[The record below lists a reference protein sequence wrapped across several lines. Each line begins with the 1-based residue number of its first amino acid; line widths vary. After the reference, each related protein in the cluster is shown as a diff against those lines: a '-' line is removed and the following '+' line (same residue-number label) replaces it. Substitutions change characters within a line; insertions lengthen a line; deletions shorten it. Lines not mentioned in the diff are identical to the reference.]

1 MTMKLK
7 VLITLLGSVCLVN
20 GAHASGF
27 ALIEQSAS
35 GMGNAYA
42 GQAAVAEDA
51 STIFFNPAGLTR
63 LSGRQLVAAGHVI
76 VPGAEFSDSGSSVG
90 PTQTE
95 LGGDGGNAGVPALV
109 PNLFYAM
116 PIGERITFGLG
127 ISAPFGLITEYD
139 KSWIGRFQAVKSD
152 LQTININPSLG
163 YKVNDAWS
171 VGAGL
176 NAQQAKAELSKIANY
191 GAAGAFFAD
200 QEGLATVEGDDW
212 GWGYNLGFL
221 YTPRADIRIGFSYRS
236 KINYTLEGNV
246 SYANRPALLA
256 GALPDGPV
264 TAKATMPASAS
275 LSLYKV
281 LSPSWDLLADATWT
295 EWSLFDR
302 LTVLRPG
309 GAVVDDTIE
318 NWHNTWRFSLGAT
331 RHVGE
336 HLSWRFG
343 VALDESPVPDT
354 HRTPR
359 IPDED
364 RVWLAAGLQY
374 RLDKKRWLDAGYT
387 HIFVKDPHV
396 NIAANASTGTLNG
409 RYENQIDI
417 LSVQYTHNF

>member
-1 MTMKLK
+1 MKLM
-7 VLITLLGSVCLVN
+7 VALLGSVFLAP
-20 GAHASGF
+20 GAQASGF
-27 ALIEQSAS
+27 ALIEQNAS
-35 GMGNAYA
+35 GMGNAFA

-51 STIFFNPAGLTR
+51 STVFFNPAGLTR
-63 LSGRQLVAAGHVI
+63 FSGRQLVMAGHVI
-76 VPGAEFSDSGSSVG
+76 VPSAEFSDSASGVG

-95 LGGDGGNAGVPALV
+95 LGGNGGNAGVPALV
-109 PNLFYAM
+109 PNLFYSM
-116 PIGERITFGLG
+116 PIGKRMAFGLG
-127 ISAPFGLITEYD
+127 ISAPFGLVTEYD
-139 KSWIGRFQAVKSD
+139 KNWIGRFQAVKSD

-163 YKVNDAWS
+163 FKVNDTWS

-176 NAQQAKAELSKIANY
+176 NAQQAKAELSKMANY

-236 KINYTLEGNV
+236 KIDYTLEGNV

-281 LSPSWDLLADATWT
+281 LSPTWDLLADATWT

-302 LTVLRPG
+302 LTVLRPS

-331 RHVGE
+331 RHVSE
-336 HLSWRFG
+336 RLSWRFG
-343 VALDESPVPDT
+343 AAFDESPVPDS

-359 IPDED
+359 IPDAD
-364 RVWLAAGLQY
+364 RFWLAAGLQY
-374 RLDKKRWLDAGYT
+374 RMDNKRRLDVGYT
-387 HIFVKDPHV
+387 HIFVEDSRV
-396 NIAANASTGTLNG
+396 NIAANGTTGTLNG
-409 RYENQIDI
+409 SYDNQIDI

>member
-1 MTMKLK
+1 MKLK
-7 VLITLLGSVCLVN
+7 ALMALLGPVFLVH
-20 GAHASGF
+20 GAPASGF
-27 ALIEQSAS
+27 ALIEQNAS
-35 GMGNAYA
+35 GMGTAFA

-51 STIFFNPAGLTR
+51 STVFFNPAGLTR

-76 VPGAEFSDSGSSVG
+76 QPSANFSDSGSSVG

-95 LGGDGGNAGVPALV
+95 LGGSGGNAGVLAVV

-116 PIGERITFGLG
+116 PIGNRMAFGLG
-127 ISAPFGLITEYD
+127 ISDPFGLVTEYE
-139 KSWIGRFQAVKSD
+139 KNWIGRFQAVKSD

-171 VGAGL
+171 VGIGL
-176 NAQQAKAELSKIANY
+176 NAQQAKAELSKMANY

-221 YTPRADIRIGFSYRS
+221 YEPRADIRVGFSYRS
-236 KINYTLEGNV
+236 KIDYTLEGNV

-256 GALPDGPV
+256 AAIPNGPV
-264 TAKATMPASAS
+264 SANVTMPASAS

-281 LSPSWDLLADATWT
+281 LSPTWDLLADATLT

-309 GAVVDDTIE
+309 GAVLDDTIE
-318 NWHNTWRFSLGAT
+318 NWHNTWRCSLGAT
-331 RHVGE
+331 WHVGE

-343 VALDESPVPDT
+343 VAFDESPVPDA

-359 IPDED
+359 IPDAD
-364 RVWLAAGLQY
+364 RFWLAAGLQY
-374 RLDKKRWLDAGYT
+374 RMDNKRRMDVGYT
-387 HIFVKDPHV
+387 HIFVEGSRV
-396 NIAANASTGTLNG
+396 NIAANASTGTLVG
-409 RYENQIDI
+409 RYDNQIDI
-417 LSVQYTHNF
+417 LSVQYTQNF